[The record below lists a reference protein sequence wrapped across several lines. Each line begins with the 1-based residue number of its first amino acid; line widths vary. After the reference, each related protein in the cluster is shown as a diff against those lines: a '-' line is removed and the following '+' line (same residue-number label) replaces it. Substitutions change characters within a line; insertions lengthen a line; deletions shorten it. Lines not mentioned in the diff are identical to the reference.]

1 MMNSL
6 FIIIGIVELLSGI
19 FINIYMGFLAKALLW
34 KFGTAPRIPLRV
46 IGIYLIINGI
56 SKLTQ

>member
-1 MMNSL
+1 MNSL
-6 FIIIGIVELLSGI
+6 FIIIGIVELLCGI
-19 FINIYMGFLAKALLW
+19 FINIYIGFLVKALFR
-34 KFGTAPRIPLRV
+34 KVGTASGIPLRV